1 MPEAKTY
8 DEQPLTFAQSW
19 RQRCRWSVGL
29 IQCLRVYGPRLIRD
43 RHCANGQLH
52 ARLDQILFLFAP
64 LFQLMYLIAMTGILG
79 ALQIHYAVAPYSDV
93 LYEPLMSL
101 AMSFVGTVVLAMAVI
116 VLERKPLLNMGKG
129 VLGYWLFVMSWIP
142 INIVALCN
150 PNLEWK
156 AIPHTRSLRMD
167 QLKDTG
173 AMKGVKMEKSR

>member
-1 MPEAKTY
+1 
-8 DEQPLTFAQSW
+8 
-19 RQRCRWSVGL
+19 
-29 IQCLRVYGPRLIRD
+29 
-43 RHCANGQLH
+43 
-52 ARLDQILFLFAP
+52 
-64 LFQLMYLIAMTGILG
+64 
-79 ALQIHYAVAPYSDV
+79 
-93 LYEPLMSL
+93 MSL

-167 QLKDTG
+167 QMKDTG
-173 AMKGVKMEKSR
+173 AMKGVKAEKEPLKIFTTAPLIESFRSSLFQKACGFSGQRLSRTPQSPEPPLETRCRTRVSTQK